1 MTLLHRLTAL
11 ALAGAIAWFPT
22 AGSADSWKSG
32 REKHGRHEHERY
44 ESGDCV
50 YKFKSNARG
59 FKREV
64 KCRRGVHYNGGMPPW
79 APAYGY
85 RRQGRDNHLVQQPYV
100 PPYDLSVGRCN
111 RTVIGGLLG
120 GAAGAAIGSQIG
132 KGDGRTAAIIGGTVI
147 GLLIGGSIG
156 QSMDQVDQTCVG
168 QALEHAPDGQA
179 IVWNDPQSNAQY
191 QVAPVQTIQTDNG
204 EYCREYTATATV
216 GGKAQ
221 KTYGIACRQPDGSW
235 RIRN

>member
-1 MTLLHRLTAL
+1 MTLLHRFAAL
-11 ALAGAIAWFPT
+11 ALAGAVAWAP
-22 AGSADSWKSG
+22 AVGVADSWKSG
-32 REKHGRHEHERY
+32 RGKHGHQGRY
-44 ESGDCV
+44 EIGDCR
-50 YKFKSNARG
+50 YRFKANARG

-64 KCRRGVHYNGGMPPW
+64 KCRRGVYFTGGPPPW

-85 RRQGRDNHLVQQPYV
+85 RGRPRGNHPVQQPYV
-100 PPYDLSVGRCN
+100 PPYDLSIGRCN

-147 GLLIGGSIG
+147 GILIGGSIG
-156 QSMDQVDQTCVG
+156 RTMDEIDQTCVG
-168 QALEHAPDGQA
+168 QTLEHAPDGQA

-191 QVAPVQTIQTDNG
+191 QVAPVQTIQTADG

-216 GGKAQ
+216 GGQAQ
-221 KTYGIACRQPDGSW
+221 QTYGIACRQPDGSW